1 MTKADIAQRIQQTT
15 GMTLKDSAAA
25 MEAVFGLIKQTL
37 ESGENIKLSGFGSF
51 VVKQKQN
58 RKGRNP
64 QTGESITISA
74 RKVLTFKPSA
84 VLRSAI
90 NESGIEDGA

>member
-1 MTKADIAQRIQQTT
+1 MTKVDIVERIKEKT
-15 GMTLKDSAAA
+15 GMNGKEAAA
-25 MEAVFGLIKQTL
+25 ALESAFELIKKAL
-37 ESGENIKLSGFGSF
+37 ESGENLKISGFGSF
-51 VVKQKQN
+51 IIKQKQH

-64 QTGESITISA
+64 QTGESMTISA

-90 NESGIEDGA
+90 NDSAQ

>member
-15 GMTLKDSAAA
+15 GMTLKDSAVA
-25 MEAVFGLIKQTL
+25 MEAVFQLVKQTL

-51 VVKQKQN
+51 IIKQKQH

-64 QTGESITISA
+64 KTGESMTISA

-90 NESGIEDGA
+90 NDSAK

>member
-25 MEAVFGLIKQTL
+25 MEAVFELIKKTL
-37 ESGENIKLSGFGSF
+37 ESGENIKLSGFGNF

-64 QTGESITISA
+64 QTGESITIAS
-74 RKVLTFKPSA
+74 RKVLTFKPST

-90 NESGIEDGA
+90 NGSAQ